1 MKLNVRGEKIEV
13 TKSMENYLE
22 EKLKKIEKY
31 YENPDNVEVKAVLKV
46 TGINSKIEVTLKT
59 SSFTLRAEE
68 TNPDMYAAIDLVVDK
83 LEMQIRKNKSKIKSK
98 MNREKIVEFSYFDF
112 EEEEEPSDIVK
123 RKVIEL
129 KPMDEEEAILQME
142 LLGHNFF
149 VFKNVDVSL
158 DNEGKI
164 IEMNVQRRRFIFFSG
179 GVFKIK
185 WSQIDKIGKDV
196 ILVNVN
202 T

>member
-98 MNREKIVEFSYFDF
+98 K
-112 EEEEEPSDIVK
+112 
-123 RKVIEL
+123 L
-129 KPMDEEEAILQME
+129 
-142 LLGHNFF
+142 
-149 VFKNVDVSL
+149 
-158 DNEGKI
+158 
-164 IEMNVQRRRFIFFSG
+164 
-179 GVFKIK
+179 
-185 WSQIDKIGKDV
+185 
-196 ILVNVN
+196 
-202 T
+202 

>member
-149 VFKNVDVSL
+149 VFKNVETDTICVIYKRK
-158 DNEGKI
+158 DNNYGL
-164 IEMNVQRRRFIFFSG
+164 
-179 GVFKIK
+179 
-185 WSQIDKIGKDV
+185 IDTK
-196 ILVNVN
+196 
-202 T
+202 